1 MIKAFKSAVRLQ
13 DVPDYIGATKGQF
26 EALYRMDIVKPLV
39 PRTSRGSVRNVVFS
53 QQHLD
58 EFLQVLQELPLLAQ
72 DVEGDFHPIAYACQR
87 GAGLFEE
94 VFVDIQAG
102 RICGYRHPD
111 KAGIGAVYV
120 DVSLLSKLK
129 KSA

>member
-1 MIKAFKSAVRLQ
+1 MAVRI
-13 DVPDYIGATKGQF
+13 PK
-26 EALYRMDIVKPLV
+26 YRMDIVKPLV

-53 QQHLD
+53 KKHLD
-58 EFLQVLQELPLLAQ
+58 GFLQGLRELPLLA
-72 DVEGDFHPIAYACQR
+72 DDLEGDFHPIAYACQR
-87 GAGLFEE
+87 GAGLFED

-111 KAGIGAVYV
+111 KVGIGAVYV
-120 DVSLLSKLK
+120 DVSLLSKFK